1 MRPKHERTD
10 SLGSRTTNL
19 PTVLAPRVQ
28 DAVAAGITLTA
39 ELVRLSSSI
48 RKAIKKMRYAR
59 TEVENL
65 ADEIEIFTDLYFDLL
80 NACRT
85 GPQTSKRASI
95 SIERLKIW
103 VAGATESF
111 EELLCRVEALD
122 ESGEYSLLDTLTA
135 RARLRWQ
142 RSESAAKCLRASL
155 GVARESIACFTNIRN
170 IEHLC
175 ELLDVLETAVSE
187 EQRRSIELKC
197 GTNVELVK
205 DEL

>member
-1 MRPKHERTD
+1 MRPKHGRTD
-10 SLGSRTTNL
+10 SLESHTHL
-19 PTVLAPRVQ
+19 PAILAPRVQ
-28 DAVAAGITLTA
+28 NAVAAGVPLTA

-80 NACRT
+80 NTCRI
-85 GPQTSKRASI
+85 GPQTSKRATI

-103 VAGATESF
+103 VEGAIERF

-187 EQRRSIELKC
+187 EQRRQIESKC